1 MDRGLLHK
9 SSPLVGEMG
18 EAGHGWWSVNN
29 LRPPFEQQHHPSL
42 FMPSTTTTAAAA
54 AAAAAAPSSS
64 SPLHSFS
71 SLLLSNHYPLP
82 TTSTS
87 PWQQHDTSSTTTSHG
102 QHQGLTGQQD
112 SWSQQLVQG
121 GLATIGE
128 ERYKEGQMLFP
139 TTICSEAA
147 GGSGSYLYSA
157 AATASHGSSTSEEI
171 QLPWGSSVHQHH
183 KALQQKASSP
193 RSSSITSTTSLG
205 SNMLEFSNNSSS
217 SPRECISTASG
228 SAFKKVRTQEP
239 SQAQSTVKVRKE
251 KLGDRITALHQLVS
265 PFGKTDTASV
275 LLEAIGYIRFLHS
288 QIEALSSPYVGGGSN
303 GGGGGSI
310 SSSSSG
316 SKQQLH
322 EASVHG
328 ERHSIF
334 PEDPGQLLHDSALK
348 KRGQPEPNGSCEE
361 GKDLRSRGLCL
372 VPVSCMLDVG
382 VDVVAS
388 PADYWAAAVPAFG
401 MGFGG

>member
-1 MDRGLLHK
+1 MDRGLVHK

-42 FMPSTTTTAAAA
+42 FMPSTTT
-54 AAAAAAPSSS
+54 AAPSSS

-87 PWQQHDTSSTTTSHG
+87 PWHHDSNSTSSHG
-102 QHQGLTGQQD
+102 QPGLSQQD
-112 SWSQQLVQG
+112 SWSQLVQG
-121 GLATIGE
+121 GLATNGE
-128 ERYKEGQMLFP
+128 ERYKEAGQMLFP
-139 TTICSEAA
+139 TSICSEA

-157 AATASHGSSTSEEI
+157 AATASHGSSTSDEI
-171 QLPWGSSVHQHH
+171 QLPWGSAHQQH
-183 KALQQKASSP
+183 KALQQKAASSP

-217 SPRECISTASG
+217 PRECISTTSG
-228 SAFKKVRTQEP
+228 SAFKKARTQEP
-239 SQAQSTVKVRKE
+239 SPTQSTVKVRKE

-275 LLEAIGYIRFLHS
+275 LLEAIGYIRFLHG
-288 QIEALSSPYVGGGSN
+288 QIEALSTPYVGGSN
-303 GGGGGSI
+303 GGTGGGGSI
-310 SSSSSG
+310 SSSS
-316 SKQQLH
+316 KQLR

-334 PEDPGQLLHDSALK
+334 PEDPGQLLHDSAS
-348 KRGQPEPNGSCEE
+348 KRRGHPEQDGSCEE
-361 GKDLRSRGLCL
+361 AKKDLRSRGLCL
-372 VPVSCMLDVG
+372 VPVSCTLDVG
-382 VDVVAS
+382 VDVVAG
-388 PADYWAAAVPAFG
+388 PADYWAAAAGPAFG

>member
-1 MDRGLLHK
+1 MDRGLVHK

-42 FMPSTTTTAAAA
+42 FMPSTTTTTTT
-54 AAAAAAPSSS
+54 AAPSSSS

-87 PWQQHDTSSTTTSHG
+87 PWHHDSSSTSSH
-102 QHQGLTGQQD
+102 GQQD
-112 SWSQQLVQG
+112 SWSQLIQG
-121 GLATIGE
+121 GLATNGE
-128 ERYKEGQMLFP
+128 EMYKEGGQMLFP
-139 TTICSEAA
+139 TTTVCSEA
-147 GGSGSYLYSA
+147 GGSGGSYLYS
-157 AATASHGSSTSEEI
+157 AATASHGSSTSDEI

-183 KALQQKASSP
+183 KALQQKSASSP

-217 SPRECISTASG
+217 PRECISTASG
-228 SAFKKVRTQEP
+228 SAFKKARVQEP
-239 SQAQSTVKVRKE
+239 SPAQSTVKVRKE

-288 QIEALSSPYVGGGSN
+288 QIEALSSPYVGGSN
-303 GGGGGSI
+303 DGGGAGSSI
-310 SSSSSG
+310 SSSS
-316 SKQQLH
+316 KHQQQLH
-322 EASVHG
+322 IHESSVHG

-334 PEDPGQLLHDSALK
+334 PEDPGQLLHDNALK
-348 KRGQPEPNGSCEE
+348 KRGQPEQDGSCEE
-361 GKDLRSRGLCL
+361 AKKDLRSRGLCL
-372 VPVSCMLDVG
+372 VPVSCTLDVG
-382 VDVVAS
+382 VDVVA
-388 PADYWAAAVPAFG
+388 DYWAAAAAPAFG

>member
-1 MDRGLLHK
+1 MDRGLVHK

-42 FMPSTTTTAAAA
+42 FMPSTTT
-54 AAAAAAPSSS
+54 AAAAAAPSWS

-87 PWQQHDTSSTTTSHG
+87 PWPHDSISSH
-102 QHQGLTGQQD
+102 HGQQD
-112 SWSQQLVQG
+112 SWSQL
-121 GLATIGE
+121 IHNGE
-128 ERYKEGQMLFP
+128 ERFKEGQMLFP
-139 TTICSEAA
+139 ATICSEA
-147 GGSGSYLYSA
+147 GGNGSYIYS
-157 AATASHGSSTSEEI
+157 ATASHGSSSSEEI
-171 QLPWGSSVHQHH
+171 QLPWASVHQPHN
-183 KALQQKASSP
+183 KSLQQKASSP
-193 RSSSITSTTSLG
+193 MSSSITSTTSLG
-205 SNMLEFSNNSSS
+205 SNMLSNNSS

-228 SAFKKVRTQEP
+228 SAFKKARTQEP
-239 SQAQSTVKVRKE
+239 SQTQSTVKVRKE

-275 LLEAIGYIRFLHS
+275 LLEAIGYIRFLHG
-288 QIEALSSPYVGGGSN
+288 QIEALSSPYVGGSS
-303 GGGGGSI
+303 GGEGGS
-310 SSSSSG
+310 SSCSS
-316 SKQQLH
+316 KHQQLH

-334 PEDPGQLLHDSALK
+334 PEDPAQLLHDNAMK
-348 KRGQPEPNGSCEE
+348 KRGQPEQDGNCEE
-361 GKDLRSRGLCL
+361 AKKDLRSRGLCL
-372 VPVSCMLDVG
+372 VPVSCTLDVG
-382 VDVVAS
+382 VDMVAG
-388 PADYWAAAVPAFG
+388 PADYWAAATPAFG

>member
-1 MDRGLLHK
+1 MDRGLVHK
-9 SSPLVGEMG
+9 SSPLVGEMA

-42 FMPSTTTTAAAA
+42 FMPSTTT
-54 AAAAAAPSSS
+54 AAPSSS
-64 SPLHSFS
+64 SAVHSFS

-87 PWQQHDTSSTTTSHG
+87 PWQHDTSSSHG
-102 QHQGLTGQQD
+102 QQGLSQQD
-112 SWSQQLVQG
+112 SLSQLIQV
-121 GLATIGE
+121 GLATNGE

-139 TTICSEAA
+139 TSICSEA

-157 AATASHGSSTSEEI
+157 ATASHGSSSGDEI
-171 QLPWGSSVHQHH
+171 GRLPWGNINQHH
-183 KALQQKASSP
+183 GKALQQKAASSP
-193 RSSSITSTTSLG
+193 RSSSITSTNSLG
-205 SNMLEFSNNSSS
+205 SNMLEFSNNNSS
-217 SPRECISTASG
+217 SPRESISTASG
-228 SAFKKVRTQEP
+228 SAFKKARTQEP
-239 SQAQSTVKVRKE
+239 SPAQSTVKVRKE

-288 QIEALSSPYVGGGSN
+288 QIEALSSPYVGGSN

-310 SSSSSG
+310 SSSS
-316 SKQQLH
+316 KHQQLH
-322 EASVHG
+322 EASVNG

-348 KRGQPEPNGSCEE
+348 KRGQTEQVYIYYYSIIME
-361 GKDLRSRGLCL
+361 
-372 VPVSCMLDVG
+372 
-382 VDVVAS
+382 
-388 PADYWAAAVPAFG
+388 AV
-401 MGFGG
+401 MKTRRKI